1 MAKKNAAKAA
11 KTIGLAELAKIIEKM
26 RVIENAHQV
35 MIWNV
40 LVAHNTFDGVT
51 INASDLL
58 GKAALLTDETPHAAA
73 PPDEAP
79 NPEKESAAQPDFF
92 SAHTMRPYIDHGV
105 LGSDLKPAQW
115 LTLGDMALV
124 AHNIKEQFKMNKF
137 WPVFEQF
144 WGVKNLRSYYS
155 HYANSP
161 KAEKILRLLSTINK
175 AY

>member
-26 RVIENAHQV
+26 RLIENAHQV

-40 LVAHNTFDGVT
+40 LVAHNTFEGVT

-79 NPEKESAAQPDFF
+79 KAN
-92 SAHTMRPYIDHGV
+92 
-105 LGSDLKPAQW
+105 
-115 LTLGDMALV
+115 LV
-124 AHNIKEQFKMNKF
+124 QRLL
-137 WPVFEQF
+137 PVFKGSEENVRTF
-144 WGVKNLRSYYS
+144 LKTIDGADPTDITRLVNNGVRKGDINPDCKNKNLWQVLHDYDYYTKS
-155 HYANSP
+155 LANWNDQ
-161 KAEKILRLLSTINK
+161 IL
-175 AY
+175 